1 MKHFNLLSLIFAI
14 VIASAFKPLD
24 GGLTDAER
32 KAAMEYMK
40 ATKEKLVNALKG
52 LTEEQLNFKASPESW
67 SVAECVEHIAF
78 SETALFGMLE
88 GTLKEA
94 ANAARRSE
102 VKMTDDGIKGMITN
116 RTQKIKTPEMFE
128 PKKQFGSMEGSL
140 KAFIV
145 KREANMEYAKTTQD
159 DLRNHYAV
167 MPFGTMDS
175 YQLLLFI
182 AGHTARHTAQIEEVM
197 TNANFPKKK

>member
-1 MKHFNLLSLIFAI
+1 MKHVKRLSLVIAI
-14 VIASAFKPLD
+14 VIASAFKPFD

-32 KAAMEYMK
+32 KAAVDYMK
-40 ATKEKLVNALKG
+40 ETKEKLVNDLKG

-88 GTLKEA
+88 GSLKEA
-94 ANAARRSE
+94 ANPARRSE
-102 VKMTDDGIKGMITN
+102 VKMTDDAIKGMITN
-116 RTQKIKTPEMFE
+116 RAQKVKTPEMFE
-128 PKKQFGSMEGSL
+128 PKKQFGSVDGSL
-140 KAFIV
+140 KAFIA
-145 KREANMEYAKTTQD
+145 KREANMEYVKTTQD

-167 MPFGTMDS
+167 MPFATMDS

-182 AGHTARHTAQIEEVM
+182 AGHSARHTSQLEEVM
-197 TNANFPKKK
+197 ANANFPKKK